1 MDSPY
6 SLCVILC
13 FATTV
18 AVALP
23 ESSDAKWRVHIEE
36 RMEEMLHMIKRLNEV
51 NEIQSNTIEK
61 QSKTIG
67 KQEVEITNLR
77 RMVVTLKRRYE
88 NHKSSNIRRADVF
101 TPNGTIL
108 STIEKEHLHNE
119 GITCLTHV

>member
-1 MDSPY
+1 MEGPY
-6 SLCVILC
+6 GG
-13 FATTV
+13 T
-18 AVALP
+18 
-23 ESSDAKWRVHIEE
+23 DGK
-36 RMEEMLHMIKRLNEV
+36 MLHMIKRLNEV

-88 NHKSSNIRRADVF
+88 NHKSSNIRPADVF

>member
-23 ESSDAKWRVHIEE
+23 ESSDAKWGVHMEE

-67 KQEVEITNLR
+67 KQEVEITKLR
-77 RMVVTLKRRYE
+77 RVVVTLKRRKVLIY
-88 NHKSSNIRRADVF
+88 
-101 TPNGTIL
+101 GQL
-108 STIEKEHLHNE
+108 
-119 GITCLTHV
+119 TCPLQTEPSYL

>member
-51 NEIQSNTIEK
+51 NEIQSNTIKK

-88 NHKSSNIRRADVF
+88 NHKSSNIRPADVF

>member
-23 ESSDAKWRVHIEE
+23 ESSDAKWRVHMEE

-51 NEIQSNTIEK
+51 NEIQSNTIKNSPKLLE
-61 QSKTIG
+61 
-67 KQEVEITNLR
+67 N
-77 RMVVTLKRRYE
+77 KRW
-88 NHKSSNIRRADVF
+88 KS
-101 TPNGTIL
+101 
-108 STIEKEHLHNE
+108 
-119 GITCLTHV
+119 LTSDAWL

>member
-23 ESSDAKWRVHIEE
+23 ESSDAKWRVHMEE